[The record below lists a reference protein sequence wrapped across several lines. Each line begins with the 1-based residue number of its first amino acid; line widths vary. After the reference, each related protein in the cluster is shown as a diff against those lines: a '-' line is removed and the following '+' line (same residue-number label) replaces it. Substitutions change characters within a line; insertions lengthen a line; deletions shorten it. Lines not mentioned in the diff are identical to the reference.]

1 MRGLAKAS
9 PDRSEICRALADIH
23 AAVRRRLAQQP
34 PETDF
39 VGVNDRGHRRRR
51 FDLAADQVVADEL
64 RRLFP
69 DGMIHSEEASAR
81 QIGSGPPGRRFLVD
95 PVDGSDNHARGL
107 PLSAVSVAVLDL
119 DGPFSL
125 DRVQVAMVGG
135 LDEDEPLIAERG
147 RGALRGGRTV
157 SVSHVVAVSEAMV
170 ACELNHS
177 SPSARLATLISRA
190 RGVRTYGC
198 ASRTIALVASG
209 SLDAYVDPRGRLGP
223 ESFLAAAF
231 AVEEAGGTVV
241 DLDGNNF
248 QHLRDPF
255 GTARIVAAATSELA
269 REITEML
276 DGDPA

>member
-1 MRGLAKAS
+1 MRGLAKAN
-9 PDRSEICRALADIH
+9 PERSEICRALADIH
-23 AAVRRRLAQQP
+23 AAVRRRLAQKP

-39 VGVNDRGHRRRR
+39 VGINDRGHRRRR

-69 DGMIHSEEASAR
+69 DGIIHSEEASMR
-81 QIGSGPPGRRFLVD
+81 HIGSGPPTRRFLVD

-119 DGPFSL
+119 DGPFSI
-125 DRVQVAMVGG
+125 DRVQAAMVGG
-135 LDEDEPLIAERG
+135 LEEDEPLVAERG
-147 RGALRGGRTV
+147 RGAFRGGRIL
-157 SVSHVVAVSEAMV
+157 SVSRVAAVSEAMV

-177 SPSARLATLISRA
+177 CPSARLATLISRA

-198 ASRTIALVASG
+198 ASRALALVASG

-231 AVEEAGGTVV
+231 AVKEAGGTVV

-248 QHLRDPF
+248 QQLKDPC

-276 DGDPA
+276 HGDPA